1 MGIPRWRLALTG
13 AALIVLS
20 VAGIGLVTAAA
31 PPPADDPLAAIVNA
45 QADLPLRG
53 GGRYLVHGTIT
64 IDRPDDG
71 LVTYQLDGG
80 TISAVD
86 ADSIS
91 VAEEGGTTVTVAIDD
106 ATRVRVNRRQ
116 ASIADLKTGQR
127 VIVVSRVGDSG
138 AATARLIRVP
148 PAER

>member
-13 AALIVLS
+13 GALIVLS
-20 VAGIGLVTAAA
+20 VVGIGLVTAA
-31 PPPADDPLAAIVNA
+31 PPPADETFDALAADVTS
-45 QADLPLRG
+45 DVPLRG

-64 IDRPDDG
+64 LDRPDDG

-91 VAEEGGTTVTVAIDD
+91 VAEEGGATVTVAIDD
-106 ATRVRVNRRQ
+106 ATRVRVNRRR
-116 ASIADLKTGQR
+116 ASLADLKAGQR
-127 VIVVSRVGDSG
+127 VVVVSRVGDGG
-138 AATARLIRVP
+138 AVTARLIRVP